1 VVFAVPGLA
10 LGPIGFDA
18 NVNENLI
25 VLAII
30 TLAAAVVNGAL
41 GHGFSSITVPV
52 ALLFYTNRILNPALV
67 LVEVG
72 INTYVLLMS
81 RLSLPSVW
89 KRAVPIVVGLL
100 PGIVM
105 GAFLL
110 SRIDPEWLKLFVY
123 AVLLPLIL
131 LQAAGV
137 RRPIILTPVVG
148 VPFGTALGILYSLTT
163 VSGPPLA
170 LLFNN
175 QGFVKQDFR
184 AALGMI
190 RLTESIL
197 TAIAYYHLALYTGAS
212 LQLLA
217 WIVPTALVGVP
228 LGAVLVGRVNAE
240 VFRRI
245 CMSFDAWIVGFG
257 LSKVL
262 VTLGLAVS
270 PWAYLVSSAVVVLDA
285 VLLASFFSRRRLAP
299 LITIGSEHSPDV
311 EHG

>member
-1 VVFAVPGLA
+1 M
-10 LGPIGFDA
+10 
-18 NVNENLI
+18 NEELI
-25 VLAII
+25 VLVVI
-30 TLAAAVVNGAL
+30 TAAAAVVNGAL

-67 LVEVG
+67 PLEVG
-72 INTYVLLMS
+72 INTYVVLMS
-81 RLSLPSVW
+81 RSFLPSVW
-89 KRAVPIVVGLL
+89 KRLVPIVLGLL
-100 PGIVM
+100 PGIVV

-110 SRIDPEWLKLFVY
+110 SRVNAEWLKLFVY

-131 LQAAGV
+131 LQAAGI
-137 RRPIILTPVVG
+137 RRPVRLTPTVG
-148 VPFGTALGILYSLTT
+148 IPFGMGLGILYSLTT

-175 QGFVKQDFR
+175 QGLARQEFR

-190 RLTESIL
+190 RIAESTL
-197 TAIAYYHLALYTGAS
+197 TAIAYYHLELYTAPS
-212 LQLLA
+212 LHLLA
-217 WIVPTALVGVP
+217 LIAPSVAIGVP
-228 LGAVLVGRVNAE
+228 IGAVLIRRLDAE

-270 PWAYLVSSAVVVLDA
+270 PWAHLVWATVVILDTA
-285 VLLASFFSRRRLAP
+285 LLAAFFSGRRRW
-299 LITIGSEHSPDV
+299 G
-311 EHG
+311 G